1 MIFPVDSGSNG
12 NIRYSLDKNAGDV
25 LNIFDIDS
33 YSGWLTTLVML
44 DKENQD
50 EYKFHVVATD
60 NGPDIKH
67 STKTSVVIK
76 VVGYNDNPM
85 KFRKQKYES
94 SVNEN
99 SLPGT
104 VLLKLEITDK
114 DGDAETAV
122 DFYIIS
128 GDLYS
133 QFQIRQSGE
142 LYVAKQLDRE
152 SIDSYLLT
160 ILVTDGKF
168 IDTTNVTLT
177 VQDSNDNP
185 MICLKYRYR
194 ETLSEDVEINHRV
207 LTIEYS
213 DADEPANT
221 RLRFYLTGNGAEDFH
236 LDEHS
241 GVLYTARQLDRESQ
255 SKYKLKAFV
264 QDRDHSGW
272 ECSSIVEI
280 VLTDVNDEKPIFT
293 MEAYNVF
300 IPEDA
305 DVGSLVTK
313 VLATDNDKGI
323 NRKIR
328 YSFVDSYKEHF
339 RIEPESGIVTL
350 MKPLDREQKALY
362 NLTVKASDQGTPS
375 LSSITSLLVNVQD
388 INDSPPIFT
397 SNHYAAKI
405 SESESIGTSII
416 KLLATSN
423 DIGINAEISYAI
435 IGGNDHKKFA
445 IDKETGIVSL
455 ADSVDF
461 ERSKDYFLT
470 VQGTDGG
477 TPPLSSL
484 ATLNIS
490 ITDFNDNPPI
500 FTQNSYQARIRE
512 DAEIGDKILQVRAND
527 LDSDENGKIRYS
539 IEKGDRMNQFNIEED
554 TGYISVANE
563 LDRET
568 ISNYVLEVI
577 ARDSGFPELSSY
589 VLVNLEI
596 SDANDNYPTFSEKNY
611 TAVVQE
617 NKPVGH
623 HLMKFEVIDNDASPN
638 AEPFTF
644 EFISGNENGAFRID
658 EQDGILKTATKF
670 NHKIK
675 DSYRLKI
682 RVFDNGSPVL
692 YSDAEVLVKIIEES
706 QYPVSHLTSLIEL
719 PQNLLKTSFFIHNSL
734 TSHRLRYTS
743 THSMMNTRAERLDE
757 FSPLTKILTIHSHT
771 IWRHLMELLT
781 NQRLCLISPRKTDI
795 FTRIHGSMLA
805 NIVLM

>member
-12 NIRYSLDKNAGDV
+12 NIRYSLDKNAGDI

-33 YSGWLTTLVML
+33 YTGWLTTLVML

-50 EYKFHVVATD
+50 EYKFYVVATD

-85 KFRKQKYES
+85 KFKKQKYES

-104 VLLKLEITDK
+104 VLLKLEISDK

-168 IDTTNVTLT
+168 IDTTNVTVS

-194 ETLSEDVEINHRV
+194 ETLSESVEINHRV

-241 GVLYTARQLDRESQ
+241 GVLRTARQLDRESQ

-264 QDRDHSGW
+264 QDRDHFGW
-272 ECSSIVEI
+272 ECSSLVEI
-280 VLTDVNDEKPIFT
+280 TLTDVNDVSPIFT

-305 DVGSLVTK
+305 DVDSLVTK

-339 RIEPESGIVTL
+339 KIEPESGIVTL
-350 MKPLDREQKALY
+350 KKTLDREQKALY
-362 NLTVKASDQGTPS
+362 NLTVKASDQGEPS
-375 LSSITSLLVNVQD
+375 LSSITSLIVNVQD
-388 INDSPPIFT
+388 INDSPPVFT

-405 SESESIGTSII
+405 SESEPSGTSII

-435 IGGNDHKKFA
+435 IGGNDHKRFA
-445 IDKETGIVSL
+445 IDKETGVVSL

-490 ITDFNDNPPI
+490 ITDFNDNPPT
-500 FTQNSYQARIRE
+500 FSQSSYQARIRE

-554 TGYISVANE
+554 TGVRYYFTN
-563 LDRET
+563 R
-568 ISNYVLEVI
+568 
-577 ARDSGFPELSSY
+577 GFDCSLTFFSIHSMSRLRMNWIVKRFQIMCLKSSQKTAAFPSF
-589 VLVNLEI
+589 LRTSWSI
-596 SDANDNYPTFSEKNY
+596 WKYPT
-611 TAVVQE
+611 
-617 NKPVGH
+617 
-623 HLMKFEVIDNDASPN
+623 LM
-638 AEPFTF
+638 T
-644 EFISGNENGAFRID
+644 
-658 EQDGILKTATKF
+658 T
-670 NHKIK
+670 
-675 DSYRLKI
+675 
-682 RVFDNGSPVL
+682 VL
-692 YSDAEVLVKIIEES
+692 PSRKE
-706 QYPVSHLTSLIEL
+706 T
-719 PQNLLKTSFFIHNSL
+719 T
-734 TSHRLRYTS
+734 
-743 THSMMNTRAERLDE
+743 
-757 FSPLTKILTIHSHT
+757 
-771 IWRHLMELLT
+771 
-781 NQRLCLISPRKTDI
+781 QRLFKKINP
-795 FTRIHGSMLA
+795 LA
-805 NIVLM
+805 IT

>member
-280 VLTDVNDEKPIFT
+280 ILTDVNDEKPIFT

-362 NLTVKASDQGTPS
+362 NLTLKASDQGTPS

-757 FSPLTKILTIHSHT
+757 FSPPTKILTIHSHT

>member
-280 VLTDVNDEKPIFT
+280 ILTDVNDEKPIFT

-757 FSPLTKILTIHSHT
+757 FSPPTKILTIHSHT